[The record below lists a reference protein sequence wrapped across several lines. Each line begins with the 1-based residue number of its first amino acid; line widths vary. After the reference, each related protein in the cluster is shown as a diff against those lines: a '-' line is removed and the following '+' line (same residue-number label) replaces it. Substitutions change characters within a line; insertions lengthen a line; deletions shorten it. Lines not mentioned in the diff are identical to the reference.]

1 MRRRALEP
9 GKERKQ
15 KEPMEETC
23 SEQNFFGTAR
33 IGTILWKI
41 APPVML
47 AQLIQ
52 ALYNVGDSFLWGTIP
67 TMR

>member
-1 MRRRALEP
+1 
-9 GKERKQ
+9 
-15 KEPMEETC
+15 MEETC

-52 ALYNVGDSFLWGTIP
+52 ALYNVVDSFLWGTIP